1 MKLILIDAG
10 PAAGKNTLG
19 ELVVKQLKGSGENAI
34 LLDLDRYTEQFNP
47 TWIWNNEEEKKSDQL
62 KALINNAKDI
72 DKYLR
77 KEFIVI
83 VIGERFLTKQNIDI
97 FLKRIEIKAPVYLYH
112 LSIPFALREARL
124 LERGGPHWLI
134 DLKKDQEDRDAIS
147 EWPGCIYENINSPE
161 VDSSNL
167 MKLMREEKG
176 RIA

>member
-19 ELVVKQLKGSGENAI
+19 ELVVKQLKDSGENAI

-112 LSIPFALREARL
+112 
-124 LERGGPHWLI
+124 
-134 DLKKDQEDRDAIS
+134 
-147 EWPGCIYENINSPE
+147 
-161 VDSSNL
+161 
-167 MKLMREEKG
+167 
-176 RIA
+176 